1 MESFGA
7 LNKLEGFVSTFGRKF
22 YKRELASGG
31 QTSSTGAQAS
41 TVTLRKVPEGV
52 TVQKEYTLADDSLVP
67 FWAGKNIGWEIV
79 RD

>member
-1 MESFGA
+1 MLESFGA
-7 LNKLEGFVSTFGRKF
+7 LDKLEGFVSTFGRRF
-22 YKRELASGG
+22 YKRELDL
-31 QTSSTGAQAS
+31 GARAS
-41 TVTLRKVPEGV
+41 TVTLQKVPEGV